1 MSYIDN
7 YVTKSGGEIVI
18 TSMIS
23 NLESKFPAYITS
35 FADNMSSAWNEEQ
48 VYGRPDPIGNYQ
60 STKRSISL
68 AFDVPAENAVNALK
82 YLKEIQK
89 VKQMMYPA
97 YSKTATTKE
106 GVEVTQNALSLAKA
120 PLVRIKMGNLIR
132 NEKGE
137 GLLGW
142 ISSFS
147 ATPVIEMGM
156 FNTSPGV
163 FYPKVHQVSIEFT
176 PQHEYDLGFDDK
188 KGPLNGT
195 FPTFPYGA

>member
-1 MSYIDN
+1 
-7 YVTKSGGEIVI
+7 
-18 TSMIS
+18 
-23 NLESKFPAYITS
+23 
-35 FADNMSSAWNEEQ
+35 
-48 VYGRPDPIGNYQ
+48 
-60 STKRSISL
+60 
-68 AFDVPAENAVNALK
+68 
-82 YLKEIQK
+82 
-89 VKQMMYPA
+89 MYPA

-120 PLVRIKMGNLIR
+120 PLVRIEMGNLIR
-132 NEKGE
+132 NEKDKE

-156 FNTSPGV
+156 FNPSEGV
-163 FYPKVHQVSIEFT
+163 FYPKVHQVSIDFT

-188 KGPLNGT
+188 KRPLSSK